1 MTTYQQ
7 YKEQIAELEKLA
19 KTARQSELAQ
29 AKQEIHSIMQ
39 EFGLKLA
46 DLGEVIQP
54 KPHKERAKV
63 QAKYHDGNG
72 NMWTGRGRAPKWLE
86 GKDRNQFLIT

>member
-7 YKEQIAELEKLA
+7 YKEQIAELQNLA
-19 KTARQSELAQ
+19 EAARQGELAQ
-29 AKQEIHSIMQ
+29 AKQQIDSIMR
-39 EFGLKLA
+39 EYGLTLA
-46 DLGEVIQP
+46 DLGAATKP
-54 KPHKERAKV
+54 KPQKERAKV

-86 GKDRNQFLIT
+86 GKDRTQFLIT